1 VKKLFV
7 ALLFWLSLAHSLSF
21 KELKS
26 QPKSIEKDFFIYLYL
41 QQDPPN
47 YEASELF
54 KEVKHLNSKL
64 KKEFAK
70 YGLKTPAKA
79 KQEKPLIAYNLKK
92 LSSLPPQKFLEIF
105 NTLSSWHIGKYLNE
119 PLPKEYVKKLAG
131 FSGFNR
137 MSKLILNSNATK
149 LKNSILDIE
158 SSKTKAESSFYM
170 AMANLKNKPLTIHYL
185 KLAHKNAISIFKK
198 NRATFWLYLVTK
210 DKKYLKELGKS
221 KEIDIYSLY
230 AYENL
235 NKSFDNIVTEFKIK
249 QNSPNFDYKNPFSWV
264 KVRKKFYKNLRRYK
278 THKTKREY
286 LKKSLSAKATQP
298 HLAYLLENYDKKN
311 YFLFPYYEYIQNLP
325 KKRQALILAIAKQES
340 KFIPTAVSPSFALGM
355 MQFMPFLAKHS
366 AKKFGMKKFRY
377 SDMFD
382 PKVAYLFAN
391 DHLDYLQRHLFHP
404 LLIAYAYNGGIGYTK
419 RNILQNRNFFTKNRY
434 EPFYSLEMIKP
445 KQPMHYAKKVLANY
459 VVYCN
464 LLGINITLTDMLN
477 QLKDISSCHD
487 F

>member
-1 VKKLFV
+1 
-7 ALLFWLSLAHSLSF
+7 
-21 KELKS
+21 
-26 QPKSIEKDFFIYLYL
+26 
-41 QQDPPN
+41 
-47 YEASELF
+47 
-54 KEVKHLNSKL
+54 
-64 KKEFAK
+64 
-70 YGLKTPAKA
+70 
-79 KQEKPLIAYNLKK
+79 
-92 LSSLPPQKFLEIF
+92 
-105 NTLSSWHIGKYLNE
+105 
-119 PLPKEYVKKLAG
+119 
-131 FSGFNR
+131 
-137 MSKLILNSNATK
+137 
-149 LKNSILDIE
+149 
-158 SSKTKAESSFYM
+158 
-170 AMANLKNKPLTIHYL
+170 
-185 KLAHKNAISIFKK
+185 
-198 NRATFWLYLVTK
+198 
-210 DKKYLKELGKS
+210 
-221 KEIDIYSLY
+221 
-230 AYENL
+230 
-235 NKSFDNIVTEFKIK
+235 
-249 QNSPNFDYKNPFSWV
+249 
-264 KVRKKFYKNLRRYK
+264 
-278 THKTKREY
+278 
-286 LKKSLSAKATQP
+286 
-298 HLAYLLENYDKKN
+298 LAYLLENYDKKN